1 MLGTLIIF
9 ISTYYLLNL
18 LKEEPEVSK
27 FTKVVFLLV
36 WVVINCLVVYTYAEM
51 SGITN
56 LPINGV

>member
-36 WVVINCLVVYTYAEM
+36 WVVINCLVVYSYVEM